1 MPKPLAIQLYTLR
14 EEIKKEGFPKILK
27 LVADIGYKGVEL
39 AGLNNIPAPEVKK
52 LLGEYKLGIAG
63 AHVGV
68 FDKKA
73 EQQIADEAKLFG
85 YKYVVTSPPREAFD
99 SDDGVKKLSET
110 VKDATERFE
119 KHGLK
124 VLLHN
129 HWWEFATP
137 SRAELL
143 SSLCPKVGWQQDI
156 YWVQTSGQDLVAN
169 ITKYADRTFLLHVK
183 DGPCDKDKAMTA
195 VGKGIVDIKGCL
207 AAAEKSKV
215 EWYSV
220 ELDRCDT
227 DMTQAAKD
235 SYTYLTKNGLAAG
248 NK

>member
-1 MPKPLAIQLYTLR
+1 MPKPLSIQLYTLR
-14 EEIKKEGFPKILK
+14 DEIKKQGFPAILK

-39 AGLNNIPAPEVKK
+39 AGLHDIPAADVKK
-52 LLGEYKLGIAG
+52 ILGEYKLGIAG

-68 FDKKA
+68 FDKKN
-73 EQQIADEAKLFG
+73 EAAIIGDAQTFG
-85 YKYVVTSPPREAFD
+85 YKYVVTSPPRDAFD

-110 VKDATERFE
+110 INDATARFG
-119 KHGLK
+119 KAGLK

-143 SSLCPKVGWQQDI
+143 TKLCPDVGWQQDI
-156 YWVQTSGQDLVAN
+156 YWVQTSGQDPVAN
-169 ITKYADRTFLLHVK
+169 IKKYADKTFLLHVK

-195 VGKGIVDIKGCL
+195 VGKGKVDVKGCL
-207 AAAEKSKV
+207 AAAEASKV

-227 DMTQAAKD
+227 DMVQAVKD
-235 SYTYLTKNGLAAG
+235 SYAYLTQNKLAAG

>member
-1 MPKPLAIQLYTLR
+1 MPKPLSIQLYTLR
-14 EEIKKEGFPKILK
+14 EEIKKDGFPKIIK

-39 AGLNNIPAPEVKK
+39 AGLQGLTAGEVKK
-52 LLGEYKLGIAG
+52 LLAEYKLGIAG

-68 FDKKA
+68 FDAKNEA
-73 EQQIADEAKLFG
+73 QIAGDAKELG

-99 SDDGVKKLSET
+99 SDDGVKGLADKIN
-110 VKDATERFE
+110 DATARYD

-143 SSLCPKVGWQQDI
+143 TRLCPKVGWQQDI
-156 YWVQTSGQDLVAN
+156 YWVQTSKQDPVAN
-169 ITKYADRTFLLHVK
+169 IKKYADKTFLLHVK

-195 VGKGIVDIKGCL
+195 VGKGIVDVKACL
-207 AAAEKSKV
+207 QAAENSSV

-227 DMTQAAKD
+227 DMVQAVKD
-235 SYTYLTKNGLAAG
+235 SYAYLTKNGLAAG